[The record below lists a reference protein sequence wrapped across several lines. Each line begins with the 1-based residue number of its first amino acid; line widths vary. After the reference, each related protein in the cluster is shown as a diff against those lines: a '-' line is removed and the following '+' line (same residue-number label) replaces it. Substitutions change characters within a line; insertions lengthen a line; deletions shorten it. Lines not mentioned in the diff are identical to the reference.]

1 MAGSRSAQVRRVG
14 GAFQALAAL
23 CLLLG
28 ALIGWVAPRAD
39 WEFMAALGAP
49 VAGSGVDSNTFLG
62 AALTTLGVI
71 VAILIGYNVAG
82 LQTAGQLMSLALAR
96 AMLLSLAPFL
106 LCWTATTGV
115 GLIYLLAPPRYMG
128 QLWQMLLWF
137 AAVVLFMLGY
147 LWMLPWR
154 LSGEYAAR
162 WAVDDLRNMPIED
175 WEAQDGYAVAQS
187 SIAAATTRGDL
198 GTVSAIAQTLGAFL
212 VTARDQR
219 AERDNR
225 YHRGRYRA
233 LKNLVTGCA
242 QFAGAAPTAV
252 SYQLGYLAM
261 GALLRAVAIGL
272 PTDDPE
278 TDLFTGLLRAIGESP
293 DRIDSFWTGA
303 RHALCRRDGHAAP
316 YLLRYWRLYPAWNAD
331 EPRAAPRVADGVMR
345 LHGELMQRLARVEDV
360 AAAQDEAARML
371 ADLYRALGD
380 HLPRPIESEHGEAER
395 ERLLGLAA
403 ALLHALQRRAQAL
416 SAIWS
421 DEQRTVAASAY
432 DHALASFTDA
442 TDAPAEVA
450 RGAEIKQPAD

>member
-1 MAGSRSAQVRRVG
+1 MEGSRSAQVRRVG

-23 CLLLG
+23 CLVIG
-28 ALIGWVAPRAD
+28 ALIGWVAPRAGGG
-39 WEFMAALGAP
+39 FVASLSAP

-162 WAVDDLRNMPIED
+162 WAVDDLRSIPIED
-175 WEAQDGYAVAQS
+175 WEAQDGYAVFQS

-198 GTVSAIAQTLGAFL
+198 GTVRAIAQTLGAFL
-212 VTARDQR
+212 VTARDPQ

-233 LKNLVTGCA
+233 LKNLVSGCA

-261 GALLRAVAIGL
+261 GALLRAAAIGL

-278 TDLFTGLLRAIGESP
+278 TDLFSGLLRGVGESP
-293 DRIDSFWTGA
+293 DRLDSLWTGA
-303 RHALCRRDGHAAP
+303 RHALCRRDGHSAP
-316 YLLRYWRLYPAWNAD
+316 YLLRYWRLHATWDAD
-331 EPRAAPRVADGVMR
+331 EPRAAVRIADGVMR
-345 LHGELMQRLARVEDV
+345 LHGELSQRLARVAGDS
-360 AAAQDEAARML
+360 AAQDEAARML

-380 HLPRPIESEHGEAER
+380 HLRQRIESEHSGAER
-395 ERLLGLAA
+395 ERLPGLAA
-403 ALLHALQRRAQAL
+403 ALLRRLQERATAL
-416 SAIWS
+416 SVAWS
-421 DEQRTVAASAY
+421 DEQRAVAASAY
-432 DHALASFTDA
+432 AHALASFTA
-442 TDAPAEVA
+442 APAEAAPAV
-450 RGAEIKQPAD
+450 EIKQPAE

>member
-1 MAGSRSAQVRRVG
+1 MARSRSAQVRSVG

-23 CLLLG
+23 CLVVG
-28 ALIGWVAPRAD
+28 SFIGWVAPRAG
-39 WEFMAALGAP
+39 WGFAAALSAP
-49 VAGSGVDSNTFLG
+49 VAGSGVDSATFLG

-162 WAVDDLRNMPIED
+162 WAVDDLRATPIED
-175 WEAQDGYAVAQS
+175 WESQDGYTIFQS

-198 GTVSAIAQTLGAFL
+198 GTVRAIAQTLGAFL
-212 VTARDQR
+212 VTARDIR

-225 YHRGRYRA
+225 HDRGRYRA
-233 LKNLVTGCA
+233 LKNLVTGSA

-252 SYQLGYLAM
+252 SYQLGYVAM

-272 PTDDPE
+272 PTDDAE
-278 TDLFTGLLRAIGESP
+278 IDLFSGLLRSIGESP
-293 DRIDSFWTGA
+293 DRIESLWAGA
-303 RHALCRRDGHAAP
+303 RHALCRGDAHTAP
-316 YLLRYWRLYPAWNAD
+316 YLLRYWRLYQTWDAA
-331 EPRAAPRVADGVMR
+331 EPRAAQRIADGVMQ
-345 LHGELMQRLARVEDV
+345 LHSEAGLRLAHTEDT
-360 AAAQDEAARML
+360 ARAQADAARL
-371 ADLYRALGD
+371 LTDLYRYVGVHLRDRIAADHSGD
-380 HLPRPIESEHGEAER
+380 ER
-395 ERLLGLAA
+395 ERLLGLAT
-403 ALLHALQRRAQAL
+403 ALLHAMQRHADAAGEQ
-416 SAIWS
+416 WS
-421 DEQRTVAASAY
+421 VEQRALISNAY
-432 DHALASFTDA
+432 TDA
-442 TDAPAEVA
+442 ATHLSHKPA
-450 RGAEIKQPAD
+450 